1 LSQLEQAAIWVLIP
15 VVRQAT
21 EADHSPDGYI
31 GVNIGVM
38 AGQTVS
44 HAHLHLMPDTA
55 VTFRILAAQNRVR
68 VGRSKSEFTLPV
80 GDTLFAQDAGAEDF
94 AANFGVVRSA
104 HSASLP
110 GIS

>member
-21 EADHSPDGYI
+21 EADHSPDGYNI

-44 HAHLHLMPDTA
+44 C
-55 VTFRILAAQNRVR
+55 R
-68 VGRSKSEFTLPV
+68 TL
-80 GDTLFAQDAGAEDF
+80 T
-94 AANFGVVRSA
+94 S
-104 HSASLP
+104 
-110 GIS
+110 I

>member
-21 EADHSPDGYI
+21 EADHSPDGYNI

-68 VGRSKSEFTLPV
+68 VWTKQKRIHT
-80 GDTLFAQDAGAEDF
+80 AG
-94 AANFGVVRSA
+94 G
-104 HSASLP
+104 
-110 GIS
+110 